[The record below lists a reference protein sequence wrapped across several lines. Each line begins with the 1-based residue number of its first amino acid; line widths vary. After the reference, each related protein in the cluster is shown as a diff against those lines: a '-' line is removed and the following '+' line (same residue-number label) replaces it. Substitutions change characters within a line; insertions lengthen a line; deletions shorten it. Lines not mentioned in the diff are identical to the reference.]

1 MRTRRRRQCK
11 CPVRRACCAGPR
23 AALHAPLGG
32 RRFSAHARLHARIC
46 MHVRFTCARLSPR
59 RAASGELAVPTAPR
73 CSGYTDLE
81 AAGSSRPKSLFEV
94 VSTRELPGGMSSRVA
109 SLFGC
114 ARGPRIWSCVVQEC
128 AAVRPFYSCLF
139 ARCLAVQLHAGS
151 RQPRYAGLTLTQP
164 PPRRCTGSRRRARGA
179 PTTAGVA
186 SRGAAAIGRRPRR
199 GRPGTVAAAIARARR
214 PERQGLL
221 RRRPSRQRRMR
232 AARRRRRRPCGPA
245 R

>member
-1 MRTRRRRQCK
+1 MRVYMPEYACMFGS
-11 CPVRRACCAGPR
+11 RARDCA
-23 AALHAPLGG
+23 
-32 RRFSAHARLHARIC
+32 
-46 MHVRFTCARLSPR
+46 PR

-128 AAVRPFYSCLF
+128 AAARPFYSCLF
-139 ARCLAVQLHAGS
+139 ARCLSVQLHAGGS
-151 RQPRYAGLTLTQP
+151 KQPRYAGLTLTQP
-164 PPRRCTGSRRRARGA
+164 PPRRRTGSRRRARGA

-186 SRGAAAIGRRPRR
+186 SRGAAAI